1 MSKKMDKKECPFC
14 PRGGKIMKL
23 STNFV
28 KDYVDIDVDAK
39 TLAEDMTRVGNEYDE
54 AGKIINATKLVIGE
68 VKECKMHPDSDHL
81 HVCKVDVGSEVLNIV
96 CGAPN
101 VREGLKVI
109 VALDGAVLPGVT
121 VKAGGIIEK
130 DDNPRVIKKGMIR
143 GQESNGM
150 LCSMLELGL
159 DHKYVDEVDK
169 TGIHELPEDAPVGE
183 DPIKYLGLDDE
194 VVDFDLT
201 ANRGDLLSILGM
213 AYELGAI
220 YDKDVKPIDLTHKEN
235 SEDINDSFKVEVNTD
250 NCSIFLA
257 RKVKN
262 IVIKE
267 SPAFIRNRLIASGI
281 RPINN
286 VVDISNYVMLET
298 GQPLH
303 FYDADT
309 LKGKIEVRMAQ
320 EGEQLTTLDNK
331 ERVLSSED
339 IVISDGERAIG
350 LAGVMG
356 GLDTEIT
363 DNTKNV
369 IIEAAIFDGVK
380 VRKTSKEILRS
391 EASSRFE
398 KGLDPNRTYMAMERA
413 CKLLEKY
420 ASGEVVG
427 GIAKYD
433 KEDLSN
439 REIEISFTKIND
451 VLGMNIAKKDVLDV
465 FRRLKFD
472 VIINGKKSDFTETEK
487 DLENCENIVVS
498 VPRRRGDISIKEDLI
513 EEVGRIY
520 GVDNIVG
527 KLPEMPMKAGSYD
540 TVTRGIRNKMIDLG
554 LNETL
559 SYILVNDKEAKYF
572 TKDDTE
578 LVKLLDPMTEERNT
592 LRHSILPSLL
602 KIYQYN
608 KARNN
613 KDVSVF
619 EIGKAFYKKGE
630 EYGETNKLAELM
642 TGDFYLGVDSKK
654 QVDFYIIKGIA
665 EELLD
670 YLGYG
675 NRYSFVIR
683 ENQMPDEVHP
693 GQAALISVNNDI
705 VGLIGRV
712 HPALEKDAVYV
723 MEIDLDKLLSKK
735 VGKMKYKEI
744 SKYPSVKK
752 DLAVVVDKNI
762 TSEEIAAVIKKA
774 GGSSLSKIEVFDV
787 YTGKGIEE
795 NKKSIAYSLTFE
807 KMDRTLTDEEINE
820 CLEKIIDM
828 VSKKIGAE
836 LRK

>member
-1 MSKKMDKKECPFC
+1 
-14 PRGGKIMKL
+14 MKL
-23 STNFV
+23 SKNFV
-28 KDYVDIDVDAK
+28 KDYVDIDVDIK
-39 TLAEDMTRVGNEYDE
+39 TLAENMTKVGNEYDE
-54 AGKIINATKLVIGE
+54 AGKLINATKLVIGE
-68 VKECKMHPDSDHL
+68 VKECEMHPDSDHL
-81 HVCKVDVGSEVLNIV
+81 HVCKVDVGTEVLDIV

-101 VREGLKVI
+101 VRKGLKVI
-109 VALDGAVLPGVT
+109 VALVGAELPEIT
-121 VKAGGIIEK
+121 
-130 DDNPRVIKKGMIR
+130 IKKGNIR

-150 LCSMLELGL
+150 LCSMLELGME
-159 DHKYVDEVDK
+159 HKYVDEIDK

-183 DPIKYLGLDDE
+183 DPIKYMGLDDE
-194 VVDFDLT
+194 VIDFDLT

-220 YDKDVKPIDLTHKEN
+220 YDKKVKEIDLSHNEN
-235 SEDINDSFKVEVNTD
+235 SEDVNDTFKVEVNTD

-257 RKVKN
+257 KKVKN
-262 IVIKE
+262 IEIKE
-267 SPAFIRNRLIASGI
+267 SPAFIKNRLISSGI

-309 LKGKIEVRMAQ
+309 LKGKLEVRMA
-320 EGEQLTTLDNK
+320 EDGEKLTTLDNI
-331 ERVLSSED
+331 ERTLSKED
-339 IVISDGERAIG
+339 IVISDGEKAIG

-356 GLDTEIT
+356 GLETEIT

-369 IIEAAIFDGVK
+369 IIESAIFDGVK

-398 KGLDPNRTYMAMERA
+398 KGLDPNRTYMAIERA
-413 CKLLEKY
+413 CKLLEEY

-433 KEDLSN
+433 NSNKEN
-439 REIEISFTKIND
+439 RNIEISFKKIND
-451 VLGMNIAKKDVLDV
+451 VLGMEISKKDVLDV
-465 FRRLKFD
+465 FRRLGFD
-472 VIINGKKSDFTETEK
+472 VIINGKESQFSEAEQE
-487 DLENCENIVVS
+487 LENVEEITVS

-527 KLPEMPMKAGSYD
+527 KLPQMPLKSGSYD
-540 TVTRGIRNKMIDLG
+540 KVTRGIRNKMVDLG

-578 LVKLLDPMTEERNT
+578 LVSLLDPMSEDRNT

-602 KIYQYN
+602 KIYEYN
-608 KARNN
+608 KARSN
-613 KDVSVF
+613 KDVSIF
-619 EIGKAFYKKGE
+619 EIGKAFYKQAE
-630 EYGETNKLAELM
+630 EYGEHNKLAVLM
-642 TGDFYLGVDSKK
+642 TGDFYLGVDNKK

-670 YLGYG
+670 YLGYTG
-675 NRYSFVIR
+675 RYSFVIK
-683 ENQMPDEVHP
+683 ENQMPAEVHP
-693 GQAALISVNNDI
+693 GQSALISVNNDI

-712 HPALEKDAVYV
+712 HPSLVKEAVYV
-723 MEIDLDKLLSKK
+723 FEIDLDKLLDKK
-735 VGKMKYKEI
+735 VGKMKYKEY
-744 SKYPSVKK
+744 SKFPSVKK
-752 DLAVVVDKNI
+752 DLAVVVDKEV
-762 TSEEIAAVIKKA
+762 TSAEIATLIKKA
-774 GGSSLSKIEVFDV
+774 GGSTLSKIDVFDV

-820 CLEKIIDM
+820 SLNKIIDM
-828 VSKKIGAE
+828 LEKKLGAE

>member
-1 MSKKMDKKECPFC
+1 
-14 PRGGKIMKL
+14 MKL

-28 KDYVDIDVDAK
+28 KDYIDIDVDIK

-54 AGKIINATKLVIGE
+54 AGKLLNVTNLTIGE

-81 HVCKVDVGSEVLNIV
+81 HVCKVDVGSEILNIV

-109 VALDGAVLPGVT
+109 VALDGAVLPGGT
-121 VKAGGIIEK
+121 
-130 DDNPRVIKKGMIR
+130 IKKGVIR

-159 DHKYVDEVDK
+159 EHKYVDEIDK
-169 TGIHELPEDAPVGE
+169 TGIHELPQDAPIGE
-183 DPIKYLGLDDE
+183 DPIKYMKLDDE
-194 VVDFDLT
+194 IVDFDLT

-220 YDKDVKPIDLTHKEN
+220 YDKEVKDIDLAHKEN
-235 SEDINDSFKVEVNTD
+235 NENINDSFKVEVNTD

-257 RKVKN
+257 KKVKN
-262 IVIKE
+262 IKIKE
-267 SPAFIRNRLIASGI
+267 SPLYIKNRLIASGI

-303 FYDADT
+303 FYDVDT
-309 LKGKIEVRMAQ
+309 LKGKIEVRMAK
-320 EGEQLTTLDNK
+320 ENEKLTTLDGI
-331 ERVLSSED
+331 ERNLSKED
-339 IVISDGERAIG
+339 IVISDGEKAIG

-363 DNTKNV
+363 ENTKNV
-369 IIEAAIFDGVK
+369 LIESAIFDGIK
-380 VRKTSKEILRS
+380 IRKTSKEILRS

-398 KGLDPNRTYMAMERA
+398 KGLDPNRTYMAIQRA
-413 CKLLEKY
+413 CKLLEEY
-420 ASGEVVG
+420 ADGEVVG

-433 KEDLSN
+433 KTNLEN
-439 REIEISFTKIND
+439 TEIEISFNKIND
-451 VLGMNIAKKDVLDV
+451 VLGMEISKKDVLNV

-472 VIINGKKSDFTETEK
+472 VIINNKKSNFNETEEE
-487 DLENCENIVVS
+487 LENIQKIIVS
-498 VPRRRGDISIKEDLI
+498 VPKRRGDISIQEDLI

-520 GVDNIVG
+520 GVDNIIG
-527 KLPEMPMKAGSYD
+527 RLPKMPMKSGSFD
-540 TVTRGIRNKMIDLG
+540 KVTRGIRNKMIDLG

-572 TKDDTE
+572 TKDNSQ
-578 LVKLLDPMTEERNT
+578 LVSLLDPMTEERNT

-602 KIYQYN
+602 KIYEYN
-608 KARNN
+608 KSRSN
-613 KDVSVF
+613 KDVSIF
-619 EIGKAFYKKGE
+619 EIGKAFYKNEE
-630 EYGETNKLAELM
+630 EYGETNKLAVLM
-642 TGDFYLGVDSKK
+642 TGDYYLGVENKK

-675 NRYSFVIR
+675 NRYSFVIK
-683 ENQMPDEVHP
+683 ENQMPNEVHP
-693 GQAALISVNNDI
+693 GQSALISVNNDI

-712 HPALEKDAVYV
+712 HPLLVREAVYV
-723 MEIDLDKLLSKK
+723 LEIDLDKLLGKK

-744 SKYPSVKK
+744 SKFPSIKK
-752 DLAVVVDKNI
+752 DLAVVVNKNI
-762 TSEEIAAVIKKA
+762 TSEEIQDIIKKA
-774 GGSSLSKIEVFDV
+774 GGSTLSKIEVFDV

-795 NKKSIAYSLTFE
+795 NKKSIACSLTFE

-820 CLEKIIDM
+820 SLNKIIEM
-828 VSKKIGAE
+828 LNKKLNAE